1 MKTYQMK
8 HILSQWPQIY
18 STIAKG
24 QQASGEETGKS
35 LKKKSKHKTPKGVS
49 WSNDDGSCKF
59 TSRIFDATKAV
70 VAAKKAVVATNEA
83 LAASNRAAAAAK
95 KAAAVAKKK
104 AAASN
109 RAAAKDNAIAKEA
122 QAHLLQAQKILEQID
137 QATARLHTFIA
148 ELEKSWDVSQ
158 ICDFLN
164 RVRQEQGKE
173 PHVLDLET
181 KGCIKSSKEKW
192 QDALLHCLYYIGDL
206 DDFLRIKKDVFAAWY
221 EEKKVLSQV
230 KLQLNAMSPIQVK
243 QKKKQV
249 VLNAFQNMQHCPP
262 TKQQTLKTF
271 LQATLPTS
279 HLDEDSFW
287 SNFMLLVGHKFV
299 LQHFTV

>member
-8 HILSQWPQIY
+8 CILSRWRPV
-18 STIAKG
+18 SSRIAKG
-24 QQASGEETGKS
+24 QQASGEEPGKS
-35 LKKKSKHKTPKGVS
+35 LKKKSKNKTSKRVS
-49 WSNDDGSCKF
+49 WSKQDGSCKF
-59 TSRIFDATKAV
+59 TSSISD
-70 VAAKKAVVATNEA
+70 AKKAV
-83 LAASNRAAAAAK
+83 LAAK
-95 KAAAVAKKK
+95 EAAAVAKKK
-104 AAASN
+104 AAASNRAAAASN

-299 LQHFTV
+299 GRHFTV